1 MKLIPAL
8 AISLFLL
15 VGANFSI
22 AAPGD
27 SCSETNNPNPGKNCT
42 CVESSDVPECN
53 VSG

>member
-1 MKLIPAL
+1 MKLISAL

-27 SCSETNNPNPGKNCT
+27 ACSETNQPNPGKNCT
-42 CVESSDVPECN
+42 CQEGSTEPACN